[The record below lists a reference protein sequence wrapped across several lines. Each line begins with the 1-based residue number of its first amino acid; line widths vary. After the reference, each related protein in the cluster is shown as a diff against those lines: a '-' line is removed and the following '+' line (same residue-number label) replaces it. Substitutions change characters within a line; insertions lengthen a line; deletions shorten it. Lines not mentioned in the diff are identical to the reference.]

1 MRSMA
6 VSGDLDAARG
16 SSERVRLVCVVW
28 TGAVQALVQAGS
40 RLLPRDNHLQHC
52 LADHE
57 EHELGVTKARTG
69 HSSHTLLA
77 GREGGAAL
85 RAARCRSAR

>member
-28 TGAVQALVQAGS
+28 KGAVQALVQA